1 MQNTKKVLSL
11 IATFVMAM
19 MIFVGCSSKPT
30 TMQDREGNEFNVPK
44 EVNTIISTAPVLSL
58 IATFVMAMMI
68 FVGCSSKPTT
78 MQDREG
84 NEFNVPKEV
93 NTIISTAPSN
103 TEVLVALGLADKLVA
118 VDKYSADVEGISEDL
133 PKIDFRNPD
142 AEAIIALN
150 PDIVIASGHNKA
162 GDEDPF
168 ALIKEAG
175 IPVAYIP
182 SSYSIDGIYGD
193 IEFIAS
199 LTDTEKEGKDLINS
213 MKEEI
218 ESIKS
223 IGNTITD
230 KKNVYFEIG
239 AGSGLYT
246 FGNETFLNEMIE
258 TIGATNVFGEENS
271 WITVALI
278 KEAGIPVAYI
288 PSSYSIDGI
297 YGDIEFIASLTDTE
311 KEGKDLINSMKE
323 EIESI
328 KSIGNTITDKKN
340 VYFEIGAGSGLYTF
354 GNETFLNE
362 MIETI
367 GATNVFGEEN
377 SWITVT
383 PEAVI
388 DANPDVILANTPG
401 TNEAGLTAVE
411 DIKSREGW
419 DTVAAVQ
426 NGDVYEIDKN
436 SSSRASQNI
445 IKALKE
451 MAKAVYPDEYK
462 DF

>member
-1 MQNTKKVLSL
+1 MKNTKK
-11 IATFVMAM
+11 
-19 MIFVGCSSKPT
+19 
-30 TMQDREGNEFNVPK
+30 
-44 EVNTIISTAPVLSL
+44 VLSL

-271 WITVALI
+271 WITV
-278 KEAGIPVAYI
+278 
-288 PSSYSIDGI
+288 
-297 YGDIEFIASLTDTE
+297 
-311 KEGKDLINSMKE
+311 
-323 EIESI
+323 
-328 KSIGNTITDKKN
+328 
-340 VYFEIGAGSGLYTF
+340 
-354 GNETFLNE
+354 
-362 MIETI
+362 
-367 GATNVFGEEN
+367 
-377 SWITVT
+377 T

>member
-1 MQNTKKVLSL
+1 MKKVLSL
-11 IATFVMAM
+11 V
-19 MIFVGCSSKPT
+19 
-30 TMQDREGNEFNVPK
+30 
-44 EVNTIISTAPVLSL
+44 
-58 IATFVMAMMI
+58 ATFVMAMMI

-118 VDKYSADVEGISEDL
+118 VDKYSADVEGISEDI

-199 LTDTEKEGKDLINS
+199 LTGTEKEGTELVNS
-213 MKEEI
+213 MKKEVEA
-218 ESIKS
+218 IKA
-223 IGNTITD
+223 IGDTITD

-239 AGSGLYT
+239 SGSGLYT
-246 FGNETFLNEMIE
+246 FGNETFLNELIE
-258 TIGATNVFGEENS
+258 TVGATNIFAN
-271 WITVALI
+271 
-278 KEAGIPVAYI
+278 
-288 PSSYSIDGI
+288 
-297 YGDIEFIASLTDTE
+297 
-311 KEGKDLINSMKE
+311 
-323 EIESI
+323 
-328 KSIGNTITDKKN
+328 
-340 VYFEIGAGSGLYTF
+340 
-354 GNETFLNE
+354 
-362 MIETI
+362 
-367 GATNVFGEEN
+367 EN

-401 TNEAGLTAVE
+401 TNEAGKTAVE
-411 DIKSREGW
+411 DIMSREGW
-419 DTVAAVQ
+419 DTINAVKD
-426 NGDVYEIDKN
+426 GDVYQIDKN
-436 SSSRASQNI
+436 SSSRPSQNV

-451 MAKAVYPDEYK
+451 IAKAIYPNEYK

>member
-1 MQNTKKVLSL
+1 MQNMKKVLSL
-11 IATFVMAM
+11 VATFVMAM

-30 TMQDREGNEFNVPK
+30 TMK
-44 EVNTIISTAPVLSL
+44 
-58 IATFVMAMMI
+58 
-68 FVGCSSKPTT
+68 
-78 MQDREG
+78 DREG

-118 VDKYSADVEGISEDL
+118 VDKYSADVEGVSEDI

-193 IEFIAS
+193 IEFIAN
-199 LTDTEKEGKDLINS
+199 LTGTEKEGEELINS
-213 MKEEI
+213 MKEDV
-218 ESIKS
+218 ESIKA
-223 IGNTITD
+223 IGDTITD
-230 KKNVYFEIG
+230 KKSVYFEIG

-258 TIGATNVFGEENS
+258 TIGATNIFG
-271 WITVALI
+271 
-278 KEAGIPVAYI
+278 
-288 PSSYSIDGI
+288 D
-297 YGDIEFIASLTDTE
+297 
-311 KEGKDLINSMKE
+311 
-323 EIESI
+323 ES
-328 KSIGNTITDKKN
+328 
-340 VYFEIGAGSGLYTF
+340 
-354 GNETFLNE
+354 
-362 MIETI
+362 
-367 GATNVFGEEN
+367 

-388 DANPDVILANTPG
+388 DANPDVILANSPG

-411 DIKSREGW
+411 DIVSREGW
-419 DTVAAVQ
+419 DTVTAVK
-426 NGDVYEIDKN
+426 NGDVYQIDKN

-451 MAKAVYPDEYK
+451 MAKAVYPNEYK
-462 DF
+462 DL

>member
-1 MQNTKKVLSL
+1 MQNTKK
-11 IATFVMAM
+11 
-19 MIFVGCSSKPT
+19 
-30 TMQDREGNEFNVPK
+30 
-44 EVNTIISTAPVLSL
+44 VLSL

-271 WITVALI
+271 WITV
-278 KEAGIPVAYI
+278 
-288 PSSYSIDGI
+288 
-297 YGDIEFIASLTDTE
+297 
-311 KEGKDLINSMKE
+311 
-323 EIESI
+323 
-328 KSIGNTITDKKN
+328 
-340 VYFEIGAGSGLYTF
+340 
-354 GNETFLNE
+354 
-362 MIETI
+362 
-367 GATNVFGEEN
+367 
-377 SWITVT
+377 T

-462 DF
+462 EF

>member
-1 MQNTKKVLSL
+1 MQKTKKVLSL
-11 IATFVMAM
+11 LATFVMAM

-30 TMQDREGNEFNVPK
+30 TMQDREGNEFTVP
-44 EVNTIISTAPVLSL
+44 A
-58 IATFVMAMMI
+58 
-68 FVGCSSKPTT
+68 
-78 MQDREG
+78 
-84 NEFNVPKEV
+84 EV

-103 TEVLVALGLADKLVA
+103 TEVLIGLGLADKLVA
-118 VDKYSADVEGISEDL
+118 VDKYSADIEGVSEDL

-199 LTDTEKEGKDLINS
+199 LTDTEKEGKELVNS
-213 MKEEI
+213 MKKEVEA
-218 ESIKS
+218 IKA
-223 IGNTITD
+223 IGDTIQD

-258 TIGATNVFGEENS
+258 TIGATN
-271 WITVALI
+271 I
-278 KEAGIPVAYI
+278 
-288 PSSYSIDGI
+288 
-297 YGDIEFIASLTDTE
+297 
-311 KEGKDLINSMKE
+311 
-323 EIESI
+323 
-328 KSIGNTITDKKN
+328 
-340 VYFEIGAGSGLYTF
+340 
-354 GNETFLNE
+354 
-362 MIETI
+362 
-367 GATNVFGEEN
+367 FGEEN

-388 DANPDVILANTPG
+388 DGNPDVILANTPG
-401 TNEAGLTAVE
+401 TNESGLTAIE
-411 DIKSREGW
+411 DIVSREGW
-419 DTVAAVQ
+419 DTITAVK
-426 NGDVYEIDKN
+426 NGDVYQIDKN

-462 DF
+462 DL

>member
-19 MIFVGCSSKPT
+19 MIFVGCSNKPT
-30 TMQDREGNEFNVPK
+30 TMKDREGNEFN
-44 EVNTIISTAPVLSL
+44 L
-58 IATFVMAMMI
+58 
-68 FVGCSSKPTT
+68 
-78 MQDREG
+78 
-84 NEFNVPKEV
+84 PKEV

-118 VDKYSADVEGISEDL
+118 VDKYSADVEGVSEDI

-193 IEFIAS
+193 IEFIAN
-199 LTDTEKEGKDLINS
+199 LTGTEKEGEELINS
-213 MKEEI
+213 MKEDV
-218 ESIKS
+218 ESIKA
-223 IGNTITD
+223 IGDTITD
-230 KKNVYFEIG
+230 KKSVYFEIG

-258 TIGATNVFGEENS
+258 TIGATNIFG
-271 WITVALI
+271 
-278 KEAGIPVAYI
+278 
-288 PSSYSIDGI
+288 D
-297 YGDIEFIASLTDTE
+297 
-311 KEGKDLINSMKE
+311 
-323 EIESI
+323 ES
-328 KSIGNTITDKKN
+328 
-340 VYFEIGAGSGLYTF
+340 
-354 GNETFLNE
+354 
-362 MIETI
+362 
-367 GATNVFGEEN
+367 

-388 DANPDVILANTPG
+388 DANPDVILANSPG

-411 DIKSREGW
+411 DIVSREGW
-419 DTVAAVQ
+419 DTVTAVK
-426 NGDVYEIDKN
+426 NGDVYQIDKN

-451 MAKAVYPDEYK
+451 MAKAVYPNEYK

>member
-1 MQNTKKVLSL
+1 MKKRSKILAVVLSMVFA
-11 IATFVMAM
+11 IAL
-19 MIFVGCSSKPT
+19 FVGCTET
-30 TMQDREGNEFNVPK
+30 TKIMTDREGNEFTLPNK
-44 EVNTIISTAPVLSL
+44 IE
-58 IATFVMAMMI
+58 
-68 FVGCSSKPTT
+68 K
-78 MQDREG
+78 
-84 NEFNVPKEV
+84 
-93 NTIISTAPSN
+93 IISTAPSN

-150 PDIVIASGHNKA
+150 PDIVIASGHNKS

-213 MKEEI
+213 MKKEVEA
-218 ESIKS
+218 IKA
-223 IGNTITD
+223 IGDTITD
-230 KKNVYFEIG
+230 KKNIYFEIG

-258 TIGATNVFGEENS
+258 TIGATNIFGEENS
-271 WITVALI
+271 WITA
-278 KEAGIPVAYI
+278 
-288 PSSYSIDGI
+288 
-297 YGDIEFIASLTDTE
+297 
-311 KEGKDLINSMKE
+311 
-323 EIESI
+323 
-328 KSIGNTITDKKN
+328 
-340 VYFEIGAGSGLYTF
+340 
-354 GNETFLNE
+354 
-362 MIETI
+362 
-367 GATNVFGEEN
+367 
-377 SWITVT
+377 T

-411 DIKSREGW
+411 DIVSREGW
-419 DTVAAVQ
+419 DTITAVK
-426 NGDVYEIDKN
+426 NGDVYQIDKN

>member
-1 MQNTKKVLSL
+1 MQKTKKILSL
-11 IATFVMAM
+11 LATFVMAM

-30 TMQDREGNEFNVPK
+30 TMQDREGNEFNVPA
-44 EVNTIISTAPVLSL
+44 EI
-58 IATFVMAMMI
+58 
-68 FVGCSSKPTT
+68 
-78 MQDREG
+78 
-84 NEFNVPKEV
+84 

-182 SSYSIDGIYGD
+182 SSYSIEGIYGD

-199 LTDTEKEGKDLINS
+199 LTDTEKEGKELVNS
-213 MKEEI
+213 MKKEVDA
-218 ESIKS
+218 IKA
-223 IGNTITD
+223 IGDTIQD

-258 TIGATNVFGEENS
+258 TIGATN
-271 WITVALI
+271 I
-278 KEAGIPVAYI
+278 
-288 PSSYSIDGI
+288 
-297 YGDIEFIASLTDTE
+297 
-311 KEGKDLINSMKE
+311 
-323 EIESI
+323 
-328 KSIGNTITDKKN
+328 
-340 VYFEIGAGSGLYTF
+340 
-354 GNETFLNE
+354 
-362 MIETI
+362 
-367 GATNVFGEEN
+367 FGEEN

-411 DIKSREGW
+411 DIVSREGW
-419 DTVAAVQ
+419 DTITAVK
-426 NGDVYEIDKN
+426 NGDVYQIDKN
-436 SSSRASQNI
+436 SSSRGSQNI

-462 DF
+462 GL

>member
-1 MQNTKKVLSL
+1 MQNTKK
-11 IATFVMAM
+11 
-19 MIFVGCSSKPT
+19 
-30 TMQDREGNEFNVPK
+30 
-44 EVNTIISTAPVLSL
+44 VLSL

-118 VDKYSADVEGISEDL
+118 VDKYSADVEGISDDVI
-133 PKIDFRNPD
+133 KIDFRNPD

-150 PDIVIASGHNKA
+150 PDIVIASGHNKS

-213 MKEEI
+213 MKKEVEA
-218 ESIKS
+218 IKA
-223 IGNTITD
+223 IGD
-230 KKNVYFEIG
+230 
-239 AGSGLYT
+239 
-246 FGNETFLNEMIE
+246 
-258 TIGATNVFGEENS
+258 
-271 WITVALI
+271 
-278 KEAGIPVAYI
+278 
-288 PSSYSIDGI
+288 
-297 YGDIEFIASLTDTE
+297 
-311 KEGKDLINSMKE
+311 
-323 EIESI
+323 
-328 KSIGNTITDKKN
+328 TITDKKN

-388 DANPDVILANTPG
+388 DNNPDVILANSPG

-411 DIKSREGW
+411 DIVSREGW
-419 DTVAAVQ
+419 DTITAVK
-426 NGDVYEIDKN
+426 NGDVYQIDKN

>member
-11 IATFVMAM
+11 LASFVMAM
-19 MIFVGCSSKPT
+19 MIFVGCS
-30 TMQDREGNEFNVPK
+30 N
-44 EVNTIISTAPVLSL
+44 
-58 IATFVMAMMI
+58 
-68 FVGCSSKPTT
+68 KPTT

-103 TEVLVALGLADKLVA
+103 TEILVALGLVDKLVA
-118 VDKYSADVEGISEDL
+118 VDKYSADVEGISEEL
-133 PKIDFRNPD
+133 TKIDFRNPD
-142 AEAIIALN
+142 AEVIIALN
-150 PDIVIASGHNKA
+150 PDIVIASGHNKS

-199 LTDTEKEGKDLINS
+199 LTDKEKEGKDLINS
-213 MKEEI
+213 MKKEVEA
-218 ESIKS
+218 IKT
-223 IGNTITD
+223 IGDTIKD

-258 TIGATNVFGEENS
+258 TIGAN
-271 WITVALI
+271 
-278 KEAGIPVAYI
+278 
-288 PSSYSIDGI
+288 
-297 YGDIEFIASLTDTE
+297 
-311 KEGKDLINSMKE
+311 
-323 EIESI
+323 
-328 KSIGNTITDKKN
+328 
-340 VYFEIGAGSGLYTF
+340 
-354 GNETFLNE
+354 
-362 MIETI
+362 
-367 GATNVFGEEN
+367 NVFGEEN

-388 DANPDVILANTPG
+388 DANPDVILVNSPG
-401 TNEAGLTAVE
+401 TNEAGLAAVE
-411 DIKSREGW
+411 DILSRDGW
-419 DTVAAVQ
+419 DTITAVK
-426 NGDVYEIDKN
+426 NGDVYQIDKN

-451 MAKAVYPDEYK
+451 MAKAIYPNEYK

>member
-1 MQNTKKVLSL
+1 MKNTKK
-11 IATFVMAM
+11 
-19 MIFVGCSSKPT
+19 
-30 TMQDREGNEFNVPK
+30 
-44 EVNTIISTAPVLSL
+44 VLSL

-271 WITVALI
+271 WITV
-278 KEAGIPVAYI
+278 
-288 PSSYSIDGI
+288 
-297 YGDIEFIASLTDTE
+297 
-311 KEGKDLINSMKE
+311 
-323 EIESI
+323 
-328 KSIGNTITDKKN
+328 
-340 VYFEIGAGSGLYTF
+340 
-354 GNETFLNE
+354 
-362 MIETI
+362 
-367 GATNVFGEEN
+367 
-377 SWITVT
+377 T

-436 SSSRASQNI
+436 SSSRSSQNI

-451 MAKAVYPDEYK
+451 MAKAVYPNEYK

>member
-30 TMQDREGNEFNVPK
+30 TMK
-44 EVNTIISTAPVLSL
+44 
-58 IATFVMAMMI
+58 
-68 FVGCSSKPTT
+68 
-78 MQDREG
+78 DREG

-118 VDKYSADVEGISEDL
+118 VDKYSADVEGVSEDI

-193 IEFIAS
+193 IEFIAN
-199 LTDTEKEGKDLINS
+199 LTGTEKEGEELINS
-213 MKEEI
+213 MKEDV
-218 ESIKS
+218 ESIKA
-223 IGNTITD
+223 IGDTITD
-230 KKNVYFEIG
+230 KKSVYFEIG

-258 TIGATNVFGEENS
+258 TIGATNIFG
-271 WITVALI
+271 
-278 KEAGIPVAYI
+278 
-288 PSSYSIDGI
+288 D
-297 YGDIEFIASLTDTE
+297 
-311 KEGKDLINSMKE
+311 
-323 EIESI
+323 ES
-328 KSIGNTITDKKN
+328 
-340 VYFEIGAGSGLYTF
+340 
-354 GNETFLNE
+354 
-362 MIETI
+362 
-367 GATNVFGEEN
+367 

-388 DANPDVILANTPG
+388 DANPDVILANSPG

-411 DIKSREGW
+411 DIVSREGW
-419 DTVAAVQ
+419 DTVTAVK
-426 NGDVYEIDKN
+426 NGDVYQIDKN
-436 SSSRASQNI
+436 SSSRGSQNI

>member
-11 IATFVMAM
+11 LASFVMAM
-19 MIFVGCSSKPT
+19 MIFVGCS
-30 TMQDREGNEFNVPK
+30 N
-44 EVNTIISTAPVLSL
+44 
-58 IATFVMAMMI
+58 
-68 FVGCSSKPTT
+68 KPTT

-103 TEVLVALGLADKLVA
+103 TEILVALGLADKLVA
-118 VDKYSADVEGISEDL
+118 VDKYSADVEGISEEL
-133 PKIDFRNPD
+133 TKIDFRNPD
-142 AEAIIALN
+142 AEVIIALN
-150 PDIVIASGHNKA
+150 PDIVIASGHNKS

-199 LTDTEKEGKDLINS
+199 LTDKEKEGKDLINS
-213 MKEEI
+213 MKKEVEA
-218 ESIKS
+218 IKT
-223 IGNTITD
+223 IGDTIKD

-258 TIGATNVFGEENS
+258 TIGAN
-271 WITVALI
+271 
-278 KEAGIPVAYI
+278 
-288 PSSYSIDGI
+288 
-297 YGDIEFIASLTDTE
+297 
-311 KEGKDLINSMKE
+311 
-323 EIESI
+323 
-328 KSIGNTITDKKN
+328 
-340 VYFEIGAGSGLYTF
+340 
-354 GNETFLNE
+354 
-362 MIETI
+362 
-367 GATNVFGEEN
+367 NVFGEEN

-388 DANPDVILANTPG
+388 DANPDVILVNSPG
-401 TNEAGLTAVE
+401 TNEAGLAAVE
-411 DIKSREGW
+411 DILSRDGW
-419 DTVAAVQ
+419 DTITAVK
-426 NGDVYEIDKN
+426 NGDVYQIDKN

-451 MAKAVYPDEYK
+451 MAKAIYPNEYK

>member
-30 TMQDREGNEFNVPK
+30 TMK
-44 EVNTIISTAPVLSL
+44 
-58 IATFVMAMMI
+58 
-68 FVGCSSKPTT
+68 
-78 MQDREG
+78 DREG

-150 PDIVIASGHNKA
+150 PDIVIASGHNKS

-213 MKEEI
+213 MKKEVEA
-218 ESIKS
+218 IKA
-223 IGNTITD
+223 IGD
-230 KKNVYFEIG
+230 
-239 AGSGLYT
+239 
-246 FGNETFLNEMIE
+246 
-258 TIGATNVFGEENS
+258 
-271 WITVALI
+271 
-278 KEAGIPVAYI
+278 
-288 PSSYSIDGI
+288 
-297 YGDIEFIASLTDTE
+297 
-311 KEGKDLINSMKE
+311 
-323 EIESI
+323 
-328 KSIGNTITDKKN
+328 TITDKKN

-388 DANPDVILANTPG
+388 DNNPDVILANSPG

-411 DIKSREGW
+411 DIVSREGW
-419 DTVAAVQ
+419 DTITAVK
-426 NGDVYEIDKN
+426 NGDVYQIDKN